1 MASCERLPFSSPYDW
16 DPFKERCTFSQ
27 LGSNCSALDSSYLDS
42 SYFIDI
48 LETSD
53 PISSE
58 LSLSGLDATLSSQH
72 EVINIRA
79 LKSKTSTS
87 LTPESLSK
95 LWGIGEDY

>member
-27 LGSNCSALDSSYLDS
+27 LGSNCSALDSSY
-42 SYFIDI
+42 FIDI
-48 LETSD
+48 FETSD